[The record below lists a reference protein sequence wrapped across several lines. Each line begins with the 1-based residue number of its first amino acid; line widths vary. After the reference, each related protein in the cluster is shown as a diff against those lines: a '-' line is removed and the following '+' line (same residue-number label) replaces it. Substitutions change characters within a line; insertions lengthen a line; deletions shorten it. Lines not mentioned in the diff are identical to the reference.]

1 MLPVHLHCF
10 DVGKLAQQHPIRS
23 SNRRTQS
30 PTTEL
35 YPDFREASS
44 DHLPH
49 ATCSSYCVL
58 GPVPDT
64 RGRAEWVMA
73 ELIAQGEES
82 QREATQEPQIS
93 GCCDESN

>member
-10 DVGKLAQQHPIRS
+10 DVGILAQQHPIRS
-23 SNRRTQS
+23 SNRTQS

-64 RGRAEWVMA
+64 RGRDEWVMA
-73 ELIAQGEES
+73 KEKRAKEKPHKS
-82 QREATQEPQIS
+82 HRSVAAVKATE
-93 GCCDESN
+93 G